1 MTHSCHSLEAHPP
14 DSAML
19 SARCRN
25 FSESMADPDT
35 SGTERMERGRARQL
49 FHKYAAAMAYV
60 VVVRPDGT
68 EAIGSAFHIGEGVF
82 VTARHVVEGLELREV
97 RPSEPVGIPTKDFL
111 PEAPTDYDEA
121 VREVIGHTPLWK
133 HYQAPLELACEPVFH
148 RDPRIDIAAF
158 SVKGLHPTT
167 SAVPLGSH
175 LDDWIRNEDW
185 MLSEAVVLG
194 YPPIPY
200 TLQPELVAVRAE
212 VNAVVVPRDAP
223 KVHFI
228 ISAIPR
234 GGFSGGLVLSEYG
247 FALGV
252 VSRSLLRDRHSEEL
266 GFFSVLSVEPIFE
279 CLSSNRLLPEAQ
291 REGWD
296 DFWNTTTTVFLERGS
311 KGSGKQ
317 VAYVSC
323 HNDGKRLYVDLWAEE
338 QPLLTAALAAARA
351 MLPAGKYHDERGK
364 GASVRLMMHDAN
376 PTVELTLKQACEA
389 AHEVLSGSG
398 LYKLA
403 TLGEN

>member
-1 MTHSCHSLEAHPP
+1 
-14 DSAML
+14 
-19 SARCRN
+19 
-25 FSESMADPDT
+25 
-35 SGTERMERGRARQL
+35 
-49 FHKYAAAMAYV
+49 
-60 VVVRPDGT
+60 
-68 EAIGSAFHIGEGVF
+68 
-82 VTARHVVEGLELREV
+82 
-97 RPSEPVGIPTKDFL
+97 
-111 PEAPTDYDEA
+111 
-121 VREVIGHTPLWK
+121 
-133 HYQAPLELACEPVFH
+133 
-148 RDPRIDIAAF
+148 
-158 SVKGLHPTT
+158 
-167 SAVPLGSH
+167 
-175 LDDWIRNEDW
+175 
-185 MLSEAVVLG
+185 VLG

-234 GGFSGGLVLSEYG
+234 GGFSGGLVLSEYD

-266 GFFSVLSVEPIFE
+266 GFFSVLSVEPILE
-279 CLSSNRLLPEAQ
+279 CLSSNRLLPEVQ
-291 REGWD
+291 RKGWD
-296 DFWNTTTTVFLERGS
+296 DFWNTTMTAFLERGS

-338 QPLLTAALAAARA
+338 QSLLTAALAAARA

-364 GASVRLMMHDAN
+364 GASVRLMMHDTDPA
-376 PTVELTLKQACEA
+376 VELTLKQACEA
-389 AHEVLSGSG
+389 AHEVFSRSG

-403 TLGEN
+403 PLGENRPVIAPAPGAMGCRIER